1 MEYQEKVQ
9 LYFSEMK
16 YCIKEMSS
24 TNKIVISL
32 EYLFFIQFSTC
43 LYSSHFHCNIVS
55 DVWGQTNPLINKENP
70 A

>member
-43 LYSSHFHCNIVS
+43 LYSSHFS
-55 DVWGQTNPLINKENP
+55 L
-70 A
+70 